1 MCGSL
6 QPENHP
12 EIVMSLIP
20 TADSPLH
27 HRLRMSSGRLFWF
40 GAALVVLGIGAIVFP
55 MFSTLVATMLVGWVL
70 LISGIVLLG
79 GSFSIHGTGPFFG
92 ALLLS
97 LLTLAAGAY
106 MLINPLGGASAITLM
121 VGVVFLFQGVFE
133 ISFAFAM
140 RPNSSWVGML
150 LSGLASLVIALLI
163 VTGWPAI
170 SVVVLG
176 ILLGV
181 NLITSG
187 VGYIFVSQILK

>member
-1 MCGSL
+1 
-6 QPENHP
+6 
-12 EIVMSLIP
+12 MSLIP

-27 HRLRMSSGRLFWF
+27 SRLRTASGRLFWF

-55 MFSTLVATMLVGWVL
+55 MFSTLVAAMLVGWVL

-97 LLTLAAGAY
+97 LLTLASGAY
-106 MLINPLGGASAITLM
+106 LLVNPLGGASVITLM
-121 VGVVFLFQGVFE
+121 MGVVFLFQGVFE

-140 RPNSSWVGML
+140 RPNASWVGML
-150 LSGLASLVIALLI
+150 LSGLASLVIATLI
-163 VTGWPAI
+163 VAGCPAI

-181 NLITSG
+181 NLISSG
-187 VGYIFVSQILK
+187 VGYIVISQVLK